1 MRKNRAV
8 RSAVGARPDRN
19 APSMNNVKDIQ
30 VNGSSGKTM
39 LGQDAS
45 KLNGVISSR
54 QAKEFKRLEA
64 KHGTGKTEKATVK
77 KTTTNADP
85 KGIGSNWV
93 YKAAGAGV
101 TGALVLNMFGNKGQ
115 QSNSQLYGQGY

>member
-1 MRKNRAV
+1 MNELQNQIDKAYAKNSAFTTPEFEKKLATQEAMERRKSKYTQEQIEAHRAKK
-8 RSAVGARPDRN
+8 ADRN
-19 APSMNNVKDIQ
+19 KSV
-30 VNGSSGKTM
+30 
-39 LGQDAS
+39 
-45 KLNGVISSR
+45 
-54 QAKEFKRLEA
+54 
-64 KHGTGKTEKATVK
+64 
-77 KTTTNADP
+77 TNADP